1 MSASNALKHGLS
13 SKKYLPVQALPAITL
28 LELQLIELHQP
39 ETDEEEYVI
48 HELSIAYWKKQEND
62 RIHSLAVENENR
74 IASDIFERQQFLKF
88 HQDQA
93 QWRQFPQFGRDIL
106 ARTYLGAK
114 LFQQIWAGIA
124 TSLSADVP
132 EMTLEQAWNAALI
145 EKSFPDIQKINE
157 DGWWIFSRFL
167 ASSSSTEDE
176 IKDWI
181 VRSDATASRS
191 AERLVNQ
198 QILKAPNPELSKTEL
213 LEKAL
218 ENVEIWAE
226 IEEYLSTKHDEEKAA
241 FAQTA
246 IGMGLGDEKL
256 MAASKLALRYR
267 TSAQTLVDKLQR
279 RLDALCRGRERER
292 HRLIQATERESRR
305 QQKQNDRRYSQ
316 AGMELWEA
324 DQVAKNGP
332 IPSAYESIQNRSV
345 YEVGIPTRMDEETD
359 FPEMLQ
365 HPFVQ
370 SYAAPVQN
378 EIQDWKTS
386 GNIFQSWPDSDF
398 TGPWNERARRLMSQ
412 IKGEN
417 EAQKCCDDFLN
428 EKIRRLKM
436 ISDGIE
442 DVQEQQT

>member
-13 SKKYLPVQALPAITL
+13 SKKYLPVHALPAISL

-39 ETDEEEYVI
+39 ETDEEGYVI
-48 HELSIAYWKKQEND
+48 HELSIAYWQKQEND
-62 RIHSLAVENENR
+62 RIHCLTVENENR
-74 IASDIFERQQFLKF
+74 IAGDIFERQQFLKF

-106 ARTYLGAK
+106 ARTYLGAQ
-114 LFQQIWAGIA
+114 LFQQIWSEIA
-124 TSLSADVP
+124 HSLSNDTS

-167 ASSSSTEDE
+167 ASSSSPEDE

-181 VRSDATASRS
+181 GRSNATASRS

-198 QILKAPNPELSKTEL
+198 QILKAPNSELSKTEL
-213 LEKAL
+213 LKRAL
-218 ENVEIWAE
+218 ENVEIWAD
-226 IEEYLSTKHDEEKAA
+226 IEEYLSTKHEEEKAV

-267 TSAQTLVDKLQR
+267 TSAQARVDKLQR

-324 DQVAKNGP
+324 DQVSKNGP

-345 YEVGIPTRMDEETD
+345 YEVGIPTRMDDESDSPET
-359 FPEMLQ
+359 LQ
-365 HPFVQ
+365 HPSVQ

-378 EIQDWKTS
+378 EIQESETP

-412 IKGEN
+412 IKGED
-417 EAQKCCDDFLN
+417 EAQKCCDDFRN

-436 ISDGIE
+436 RSDGKMNL
-442 DVQEQQT
+442 